1 MSVQTIDPAA
11 LAGVAPGSI
20 ILDVRTRMEHDA
32 CRLCAP
38 HEHVPLDQLDAPQ
51 FLQQHGCGLDRPLYL
66 LCRGGTR
73 ARQAAE
79 KFVAAGCQN
88 VFVVTGGLEA
98 CRGLGQA
105 VEGHAASG
113 SMSSGNAATRGPIT
127 LERQVRIAAGAIIV
141 LGAWLALTWSAGF
154 AIIPLLVGGGLIFA
168 GITDRCG
175 LALVLT
181 KAPWNQPCAKA
192 RTNCCMTSHSPTQE

>member
-1 MSVQTIDPAA
+1 MSIQTIDPAA
-11 LAGVAPGSI
+11 FANIVPDSI
-20 ILDVRTRMEHDA
+20 IIDVRTRMEHDA
-32 CRLCAP
+32 CRLCRL
-38 HEHVPLDQLDAPQ
+38 HQHIPLDQLEPQQ
-51 FLQQHGCGLDRPLYL
+51 FLQQHGYGLVRPLYL

-88 VFVVTGGLEA
+88 VFVVTGGLDA
-98 CRGLGQA
+98 CQGLGQP
-105 VEGHAASG
+105 VEGHAVSP
-113 SMSSGNAATRGPIT
+113 GNASLRAPIT
-127 LERQVRIAAGAIIV
+127 LERQVRIAAGSIVV
-141 LGAWLALTWSAGF
+141 LGSMLALMWSVGF

-181 KAPWNQPCAKA
+181 KAPWNQPCAVA
-192 RTNCCMTSHSPTQE
+192 STRCCLPSHSPTQE

>member
-1 MSVQTIDPAA
+1 MSVQMIDPAA
-11 LAGVAPGSI
+11 LVGVAPGSV
-20 ILDVRTRMEHDA
+20 ILDVRTGMEHDA
-32 CRLCAP
+32 CRLCVP
-38 HEHVPLDQLDAPQ
+38 HQHVPLDQLDAAQ
-51 FLQQHGCGLDRPLYL
+51 FLQQHGYGIAQPLYL

-105 VEGHAASG
+105 VEGHDAASP
-113 SMSSGNAATRGPIT
+113 GNSPMRGPIT

-141 LGAWLALTWSAGF
+141 LGAWLALIWSAGF
-154 AIIPLLVGGGLIFA
+154 AVIPLLVGGGLIFA

-181 KAPWNQPCAKA
+181 KAPWNQPCANA
-192 RTNCCMTSHSPTQE
+192 PTRCCMTLHSPTKE